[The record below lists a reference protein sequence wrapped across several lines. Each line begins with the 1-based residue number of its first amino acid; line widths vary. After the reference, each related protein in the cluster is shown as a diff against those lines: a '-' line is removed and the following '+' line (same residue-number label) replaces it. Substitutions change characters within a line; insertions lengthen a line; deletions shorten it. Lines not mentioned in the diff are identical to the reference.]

1 MATTPPGWY
10 DDGHGALRWWDG
22 ARWTEHA
29 QPLPVPDAAAGASV
43 GSDADAGA
51 APIGDKPV
59 VEDVEVVE
67 SLEQLEAATGAAQE
81 QPVAPAGYPPVPPPP
96 PGAQGAA
103 PMTYPVAG
111 GPGYPQS
118 TYPGGYVG
126 VQGQTGGFIAA
137 TEPKKSKTWIVWLV
151 IGIVLL
157 LVVAAAAVIIPLT
170 LMLSSTSSSVG
181 PSGDDETAAVATV
194 ELYDDAWSTSDCDK
208 FVAATTEGFRGVIG
222 LPTCEDFELASADFG
237 SSVQGYEIT
246 VTDIEHD
253 EGSIIVSTTE
263 SYQSLIDELGEPVE
277 EPIAVEDHYVYTLVE
292 SGSDWLIDGA
302 RTEE

>member
-22 ARWTEHA
+22 TRWTEHA
-29 QPLPVPDAAAGASV
+29 QPLPAPDAAPAASASTEV
-43 GSDADAGA
+43 A

-59 VEDVEVVE
+59 VEEVEVVE
-67 SLEQLEAATGAAQE
+67 SLEQLEAATAAAPAQE
-81 QPVAPAGYPPVPPPP
+81 QPAVPVGYPPVPPPP

-103 PMTYPVAG
+103 PVTYPVTG
-111 GPGYPQS
+111 GPGYPPS
-118 TYPGGYVG
+118 AYPGGHVG
-126 VQGQTGGFIAA
+126 APAQTGGFIAA

-157 LVVAAAAVIIPLT
+157 LLVAAAAVIIPLT
-170 LMLSSTSSSVG
+170 LMISSSSGVG
-181 PSGDDETAAVATV
+181 PSGEDETAAVATV
-194 ELYDDAWSTSDCDK
+194 ELYDDAWSASDCDM
-208 FVAATTEGFRGVIG
+208 FVAATTESFRENIG
-222 LPTCEDFELASADFG
+222 LATCEDFELASADFG

-246 VTDIEHD
+246 VTDIAHED
-253 EGSIIVSTTE
+253 GSIIVSTTE
-263 SYQSLIDELGEPVE
+263 HYESLLDETGEPADV
-277 EPIAVEDHYVYTLVE
+277 PIPLEDHYVYTLVE

>member
-29 QPLPVPDAAAGASV
+29 QPLPVPDAAAGASE
-43 GSDADAGA
+43 SAQA
-51 APIGDKPV
+51 ASPIGDKPV

-67 SLEQLEAATGAAQE
+67 SLEQLEAATAAAPAQE

-103 PMTYPVAG
+103 PVTYPVAG
-111 GPGYPQS
+111 GPGYPPAA
-118 TYPGGYVG
+118 YPGAP
-126 VQGQTGGFIAA
+126 GQTGGFIAA
-137 TEPKKSKTWIVWLV
+137 TEPKKSKTWIIWLV

-157 LVVAAAAVIIPLT
+157 LAVAAAAVIIPLT

-208 FVAATTEGFRGVIG
+208 FFAATTESFRESIE
-222 LPTCEDFELASADFG
+222 LPTCEEFEFASGDFG
-237 SSVQGYEIT
+237 ASVQNYDIT
-246 VTDIEHD
+246 VTEIEHD
-253 EGSIIVSTTE
+253 EGSIVVSTTE
-263 SYQSLIDELGEPVE
+263 SYESLIDELGEPVD
-277 EPIAVEDHYVYTLVE
+277 EPIPVEDHYVYTLVE

-302 RTEE
+302 TTE